1 MKNRYW
7 TANRKRVWVLCTAVL
22 IFLTGCRAVDRD
34 NQFEMPSEDLATLG
48 ETRAAETA
56 GTERA
61 QDGAEAGPES
71 LSVPYQYG
79 NMQMNVPS
87 GNFMAYGDKV
97 IFAATA
103 GNGFDLFTV
112 DKNTLEVRLLCQD
125 ASCNH
130 RRSECISYQKTGNL
144 EQYDGRIFVLGGDLT
159 GPVLEL
165 KGDHFESVTNGDAAA
180 FWHGGGDLYVK
191 TPDSELLV
199 YEKGSKSPKTLV
211 EEYPAVQNVVI
222 GDSIYGWDISTDSV
236 VKTDLKDT
244 KPETVAQGV
253 YFMTDGAFMY
263 AVGSGTD
270 GCLYRY
276 DLDFSGALRLTEQ
289 EIFPASVNID
299 EEYLYFRY
307 GDLSLDNVIWGP
319 GGHELYRVAK
329 DGSKAPEKIAE
340 LEEDVF
346 FEVYTVPD
354 CPYVFA
360 ECQHENGDEIEYV
373 YYAVDKDGSGV
384 QRLEIPES

>member
-7 TANRKRVWVLCTAVL
+7 TTKRKRVWVLCTAML
-22 IFLTGCRAVDRD
+22 TFLTGCRAVDRD
-34 NQFEMPSEDLATLG
+34 NQFEMPPEDLATLG

-97 IFAATA
+97 IFATAA

-112 DKNTLEVRLLCQD
+112 DKKTLEVRLLCQD

-165 KGDHFESVTNGDAAA
+165 KVDHFETVTNGDAAA

-211 EEYPAVQNVVI
+211 EEYPAVQNV
-222 GDSIYGWDISTDSV
+222 GDRGQHLRLGHQHGFRCKNGSEGY
-236 VKTDLKDT
+236 KTGNGGPRGLFYDGR
-244 KPETVAQGV
+244 GV
-253 YFMTDGAFMY
+253 YVCRGQRH
-263 AVGSGTD
+263 G
-270 GCLYRY
+270 
-276 DLDFSGALRLTEQ
+276 RL
-289 EIFPASVNID
+289 P
-299 EEYLYFRY
+299 
-307 GDLSLDNVIWGP
+307 
-319 GGHELYRVAK
+319 
-329 DGSKAPEKIAE
+329 
-340 LEEDVF
+340 
-346 FEVYTVPD
+346 VP
-354 CPYVFA
+354 
-360 ECQHENGDEIEYV
+360 
-373 YYAVDKDGSGV
+373 
-384 QRLEIPES
+384 L